1 MSEKTMWVM
10 WVMWELR
17 GRVWAGSAARACI
30 FMYSSTRSWSSASFC
45 RFRRSTFCSD
55 STSFERLALR
65 ASLASCAAIFSCLSF
80 T

>member
-1 MSEKTMWVM
+1 MWVM

-17 GRVWAGSAARACI
+17 GRGCGQGSAARACI